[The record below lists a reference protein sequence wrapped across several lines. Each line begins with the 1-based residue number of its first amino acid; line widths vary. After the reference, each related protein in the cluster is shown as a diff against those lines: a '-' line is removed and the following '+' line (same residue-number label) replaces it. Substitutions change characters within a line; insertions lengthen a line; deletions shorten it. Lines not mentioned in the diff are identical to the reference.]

1 MALPGQKLFVVIITT
16 FLLETT
22 MTLSSDVN
30 NDTPIHRQRR
40 AMVFP
45 TGTVL
50 QVSLNMFSSVFYW
63 LLN

>member
-1 MALPGQKLFVVIITT
+1 
-16 FLLETT
+16 